1 MTTDHNLVIA
11 LFMTFHQVMNS
22 IGGVIV
28 DVVASIVVNGGFEH
42 QSSQT
47 KCYNI
52 MYVLLFRLTY
62 SPKE

>member
-1 MTTDHNLVIA
+1 MTTDHNLVIS
-11 LFMTFHQVMNS
+11 LFMTFDRVVNS

-52 MYVLLFRLTY
+52 IYVLLFRLAY
-62 SPKE
+62 SPKK